1 MDFHS
6 NKSIYLQLADTIK
19 ERIIQ
24 GKYKEGDKIPS
35 VREFASKMGVNPN
48 TIVRTFNELQTMNI
62 IENKRGIGYFVREH
76 AKAIIIKEKKVDFFE
91 KIFPEFI
98 RQADLLGITQD
109 EIIKYLNQVK
119 EENNEKR

>member
-24 GKYKEGDKIPS
+24 GEYRESDKIPS